1 MKRKRLALL
10 LAMAMTVTSLPANS
24 LMVSAAEETDGFV
37 AGDEISA
44 EVESS
49 EDAAD
54 GFAVEDAATA
64 TSEAGADAFEGAD
77 AEDGFTSD
85 EGAVGAEADFQ
96 AAEEQQETENL
107 VSPESIETN
116 YNTDHWP
123 TVNLYDRVEFTSE
136 AYSTDGSALTYQ
148 WYESDWNTGSGDM
161 VLIEGA
167 TSSVLVIE
175 SAVQSRNY
183 YCVTTD
189 TDGFSQYENYGVIVK
204 TIALE
209 NSEDEDYRYEDV
221 SVKAHGQAV
230 LNSAAYSLLGK
241 DLKYQWKK
249 WNEEKYDYEEIEGA
263 DQSTFV
269 LDDVTEKETY
279 CCLTSDNGY
288 ECGEYFSI
296 SVDSGLKYEDEDY
309 SSHLDEIEAGE
320 SKTLKTTISAD
331 EGVALSY
338 QWYQWK
344 SNGETE
350 EWVEISGATG
360 AEFTTGALNSSVR
373 YKCIVADPYG
383 NGLDEYFDINV
394 KSLQIEGETEQNIK
408 VDLNATVELKV
419 SASSKLTDKLTYQW
433 FCRNEEG
440 YGEEIEANKDKT
452 SLKVENVT
460 KNTRYYCRVSDG
472 NEEQYVYFNLKIDS
486 GLKIDYSA
494 TRTEL
499 DVDYDGS
506 VTMKVVA
513 TAKPGV
519 ELKYQWYALDED
531 WEEEIISG
539 ATQNT
544 YTVDKIEEN
553 QSYICRVTDGY
564 GNGHSPEFEIH
575 VRRIFVGAT
584 GRRLTIDPGEAL
596 ELSVSA
602 TSVTGEALSYQWYKA
617 NEEGSYRP
625 LEGENAEKLAT
636 GSLWGDANYY
646 CRIKDSKSTEEVW
659 FHVEIDS
666 CIVFKETETYKEG
679 KVGSKV
685 VLDAEAVSETG
696 VNLTYQW
703 YVETWKYDE
712 FENEYFE
719 LEPIQGAASP
729 TCEVEVQNSEK
740 TYRCKVTGSNG
751 ATAEQQFTVRRS
763 SSLSGGQTKTM
774 TVKLGENVN
783 LTTDITGAQGEE
795 LTYQWFRVVD
805 EDENE
810 YVSVNGANTASY
822 KVENVTKETSYY
834 CEVSNGK
841 DWRQQYFYINPESGF
856 VIDTDEIQPI
866 VVKTGTENV
875 QLKVSAKSN
884 YDLSYEWYFRNN
896 NDEDVWTRI
905 TDANGSIYTVK
916 RVEKQSVSYRCKVSD
931 GYNSAYVWFDVY
943 GQPDI
948 SFSSIKNV
956 WVPKGTAAT
965 LSANAVAGANCKK
978 MTYKWYQFTP
988 NGDSMWTELANGDK
1002 SSYTTDAIN
1011 ELRRYCCDVADD
1023 YGSVSTI
1030 EIVVGPQEL
1039 KEKTAAEPE
1048 TAITLTAGKRTRV
1061 STQLAGMYKY
1071 YKFVPDRSGIWQFQ
1085 AMSSM
1090 STYASLYDAQMNE
1103 LTSSNVDGYYYRSFN
1118 VQYSLEKGKT
1128 YYLKCGRNDSY
1139 STKSFLMEASFVK
1152 EDVHKHVWNAGTV
1165 KTAAT
1170 CAKAGTKVYTCT
1182 GCGQTKEETIP
1193 ATGKHNMVTKIDKTA
1208 TCGAAGSQHKECS
1221 VCGKKEA
1228 ATTIPATGHHT
1239 FGDYAVTKA
1248 PTVLAA
1254 GVKTRTCKVCG
1265 KTETASVPKLNGTIK
1280 VVSSKVPLQVKK
1292 SVALSKLVTGL
1303 TTGDSI
1309 NVAAC
1314 TSSKPAI
1321 ATIDKSG
1328 KVVGKKAGTTV
1339 VTVKLASDA
1348 FAQVTVV
1355 VQKKA
1360 VATTAITVPTSLKLT
1375 AGSKQKLA
1383 PVVKP
1388 VTSLNK
1394 VTYSSSNTKVATVSK
1409 DGTVTAKKSGTAT
1422 IKVKSGKKTVSVK
1435 VKVAAK
1441 APTGISGVPAS
1452 KALKKGKSFTIKAK
1466 LTPSGAEAKIS
1477 YSSSNKSVVAVN
1489 SKGKVTA
1496 KKAGTATITVKAGN
1510 VTRTCV
1516 VTVKK

>member
-1 MKRKRLALL
+1 MKRKRIALFMAL
-10 LAMAMTVTSLPANS
+10 AMTVTSLPANS
-24 LMVSAAEETDGFV
+24 LMVSAAEETDGFI

-49 EDAAD
+49 EDTAD
-54 GFAVEDAATA
+54 GFAVEEAAPDAGG
-64 TSEAGADAFEGAD
+64 AGADAFESAD

-85 EGAVGAEADFQ
+85 EGAAGAESDFQ
-96 AAEEQQETENL
+96 ATEEPQETENL
-107 VSPESIETN
+107 VSPESIDVN

-123 TVNLYDRVEFTSE
+123 NVKLYDRVELTSE

-148 WYESDWNTGSGDM
+148 WYECDWDKNFEDK
-161 VLIEGA
+161 VPIEGA
-167 TSSVLVIE
+167 TGSVLVIE
-175 SAVQSRNY
+175 SAVQSKLY

-189 TDGFSQYENYGVIVK
+189 ADGLSQYEHYGVRVK

-209 NSEDEDYRYEDV
+209 NSEDEDNRYEDV
-221 SVKAHGQAV
+221 SVKVHEQKA
-230 LNSAAYSLLGK
+230 LKSAAYSLLGK
-241 DLKYQWKK
+241 DLKYQWSK
-249 WNEEKYDYEEIEGA
+249 WNAEKDDYEVIEGA
-263 DQSTFV
+263 DQATYV
-269 LDDVTEKETY
+269 MEDVAAKGIY
-279 CCLTSDNGY
+279 CCRISDDNY
-288 ECGEYFSI
+288 ECHEYFNV
-296 SVDSGLKYEDEDY
+296 SVDSGLRYEDEDN
-309 SSHLDEIEAGE
+309 SGLWEEIEAGE
-320 SKTLKTTISAD
+320 SKTLKTTIIAD

-360 AEFTTGALNSSVR
+360 AEFTTGALIRSVR
-373 YKCIVADPYG
+373 YKCIVADPYE
-383 NGLDEYFDINV
+383 NNLDEYFNINV

-433 FCRNEEG
+433 FRRNEEG
-440 YGEEIEANKDKT
+440 DGEEIEGNKDKA
-452 SLKVENVT
+452 SLKVENIT
-460 KNTRYYCRVSDG
+460 KNAEYYCRVSDG
-472 NEEQYVYFNLKIDS
+472 NEEQYVNFNLKIDS

-494 TRTEL
+494 TQTEF

-506 VTMKVVA
+506 VTMEVIAK
-513 TAKPGV
+513 AKPGV
-519 ELKYQWYALDED
+519 ELTYQWYVCDDEED
-531 WEEEIISG
+531 EQIIPG
-539 ATQNT
+539 VNQNN
-544 YTVDKIEEN
+544 YTIENIKEN
-553 QSYICRVTDGY
+553 QSYACRVTDGY
-564 GNGHSPEFEIH
+564 GNRFIISFEIH

-617 NEEGSYRP
+617 NEEGSYKP

-1071 YKFVPDRSGIWQFQ
+1071 YKFVPGRSGIWQFQ

-1193 ATGKHNMVTKIDKTA
+1193 ATGKHNMVTKIDKAA

-1221 VCGKKEA
+1221 VCGKKDA
-1228 ATTIPATGHHT
+1228 ATAIPATGKHS
-1239 FGDYAVTKA
+1239 FGEYTVTKA

-1265 KTETASVPKLNGTIK
+1265 KTETAVVAKLNGTIK
-1280 VVSSKVPLQVKK
+1280 VVSAKVPLQLKK
-1292 SVALSKLVTGL
+1292 KVALGKLVTEF

-1309 NVAAC
+1309 NAAAC
-1314 TSSKPAI
+1314 TSSKPSI
-1321 ATIDKSG
+1321 AVISG
-1328 KVVGKKAGTTV
+1328 GNVVAKKAGTTV
-1339 VTVKLASDA
+1339 ITVKLASGA
-1348 FAQVTVV
+1348 SAQVTVV

-1360 VATTAITVPTSLKLT
+1360 VATSSITVPSTVNLTTGEKLKLT
-1375 AGSKQKLA
+1375 
-1383 PVVKP
+1383 PVVSP

-1394 VTYSSSNTKVATVSK
+1394 VSYTSTNKKVATVTK
-1409 DGTVTAKKSGTAT
+1409 NGVITAKKSGTAT
-1422 IKVKSGKKTVSVK
+1422 IKVKSGKKTKNVK
-1435 VKVAAK
+1435 VKVAKK
-1441 APTGISGVPAS
+1441 APTGMTGVPAT
-1452 KALKKGKSFTIKAK
+1452 KTLKKGKSFTIKAK
-1466 LTPSGAEAKIS
+1466 LTPSGAEATIK
-1477 YSSSNKSVVAVN
+1477 YSSSNKKIATVN

-1496 KKAGTATITVKAGN
+1496 KKAGTVTITVKAGN
-1510 VTRTCV
+1510 VTKTCV